1 MQPTAGRVTAGEAV
15 KNILLTAA
23 ALFCVYT
30 FMFPPAARPTGPV
43 AAALA
48 DASSADRAKVAGLY
62 RALADVVKR
71 DGGQKITT
79 TVIWRQVYRDALV
92 LAAGGTDLP
101 GKYRGLDTAVEEVLA
116 KYYSLDSAPLTEEL
130 SKKIADAC
138 LEVARQSGG

>member
-1 MQPTAGRVTAGEAV
+1 MQPTAGRVAAGKTV

-23 ALFCVYT
+23 ALFCVYS
-30 FMFPPAARPTGPV
+30 FMFPPAVRPSGPV
-43 AAALA
+43 ADALSN
-48 DASSADRAKVAGLY
+48 ASYSDRREVARIY
-62 RALADVVKR
+62 RSLADVVKR

-79 TVIWRQVYRDALV
+79 TVVWRAIYKDALS
-92 LAAGGTDLP
+92 LAAGGTALP
-101 GKYRGLDTAVEEVLA
+101 GKYKGLDLAIEEVLS

>member
-1 MQPTAGRVTAGEAV
+1 MQPTAGSVTAGEAMKHV
-15 KNILLTAA
+15 
-23 ALFCVYT
+23 ALALAVVVCLYT
-30 FMFPPAARPTGPV
+30 FIPPAAKPAGPV

-101 GKYRGLDTAVEEVLA
+101 GKYKGLDTAVEEVLA